1 MSRWT
6 PCKRRD
12 FVRRLHQLGF
22 DGPFSGTRHQF
33 MIYKQHRMAIPSNL
47 EYSVPQLRMLIQEA
61 EEIIGHKITADAWNR
76 AVLK

>member
-12 FVRRLHQLGF
+12 FIRRLRILGF

-33 MIYKQHRMAIPSNL
+33 MVYKRHRLSIPSNT
-47 EYSVPQLRMLIQEA
+47 EYSIPQLRMMIREA
-61 EEIIGHKITADAWNR
+61 EEIIGKEITSDEWNC
-76 AVLK
+76 L

>member
-12 FVRRLHQLGF
+12 FIRRLRILGF

-33 MIYKQHRMAIPSNL
+33 MVYKRHRLSIPSNT
-47 EYSVPQLRMLIQEA
+47 EYSIPQLRMMIREV
-61 EEIIGHKITADAWNR
+61 EEIIGKEITADEWNC
-76 AVLK
+76 L